1 LDSEVKQLKNTV
13 KEQGSSIAMYRDRIA
28 QNYTKMEQ
36 MQETLQ
42 DFDRVKRYIGEDKTQ
57 LIIDRAK
64 YDEKIEAEQNRQR
77 QVQHKGMSR

>member
-1 LDSEVKQLKNTV
+1 
-13 KEQGSSIAMYRDRIA
+13 MYRDRIA

-42 DFDRVKRYIGEDKTQ
+42 DFDRVKRYIGEDKAQ
-57 LIIDRAK
+57 LIINRAK

-77 QVQHKGMSR
+77 QVRQKGMSR